1 MTTGTIQMPEKI
13 QLDESTYSPTFGRFI
28 VQPLEKGFGVTIG
41 NAMRRVLLSSLPGFA
56 ITAFKVD
63 GVQHEFSTIPGV
75 VEDVPDM
82 VLNMKQVRMKLINKK
97 TNRVVVP
104 LKGPMDF
111 TAGEIQ
117 KASPDVE
124 ILNPKLHI
132 ATLNNE
138 ANFELDL
145 RIGRGIGYV
154 VAEEN
159 KAPDQTLGVIP
170 IDSVFTPIVNV
181 RYFVETTRVG
191 QQTDYEKLTIE
202 IDTDGSITPDDALA
216 YAGKDHARPH
226 PALHQFRHGAR
237 GSQGGIGTGR
247 GIRAR
252 PEGSSHAG
260 GRAGAFGPL
269 AQLPARRQHQNNR
282 RPRAPGRVGASQVP
296 QFRAEI
302 ARRTCGD
309 HRGGEAHVRHG
320 RDEVPERRGVIPP
333 HARER
338 HSLLIS
344 DTNHATPQV
353 RPKTQTH
360 GKPSPRHARRAFHGA
375 AAT

>member
-1 MTTGTIQMPEKI
+1 MPEKI

-56 ITAFKVD
+56 VTAFKVD

-82 VLNMKQVRMKLINKK
+82 VLNLKQVRMKLINKK

-111 TAGEIQ
+111 TAGDIQ
-117 KASPDVE
+117 KATPDVE

-132 ATLNNE
+132 ATLNTE

-145 RIGRGIGYV
+145 RIGRGVGYV

-202 IDTDGSITPDDALA
+202 IDTDGSIAPEDALA
-216 YAGKDHARPH
+216 YAGKILRDHRKRLMDLLGRTKDIAVREDPEVK
-226 PALHQFRHGAR
+226 RGGCVVETDHGT
-237 GSQGGIGTGR
+237 ID
-247 GIRAR
+247 
-252 PEGSSHAG
+252 
-260 GRAGAFGPL
+260 
-269 AQLPARRQHQNNR
+269 AQLETQLQMLEAALLGDPKT
-282 RPRAPGRVGASQVP
+282 RAP
-296 QFRAEI
+296 
-302 ARRTCGD
+302 
-309 HRGGEAHVRHG
+309 
-320 RDEVPERRGVIPP
+320 
-333 HARER
+333 
-338 HSLLIS
+338 
-344 DTNHATPQV
+344 
-353 RPKTQTH
+353 
-360 GKPSPRHARRAFHGA
+360 
-375 AAT
+375 

>member
-1 MTTGTIQMPEKI
+1 MPEKI

-82 VLNMKQVRMKLINKK
+82 VLNLKQVRMKLVNKK
-97 TNRVVVP
+97 INRIVVP
-104 LKGPMDF
+104 LKGPADF

-117 KASPDVE
+117 KAAPDVE
-124 ILNPKLHI
+124 ILNPALHI
-132 ATLNNE
+132 ATLNAE

-202 IDTDGSITPDDALA
+202 IDTDGSITPEEALA
-216 YAGKDHARPH
+216 YAGKILRDHIQLFINFDMEPEAPKEESEQDAEFSRIRKVLLTPVDELELSVRSH
-226 PALHQFRHGAR
+226 NCLRAANIKTIADLVRRDESELLKFRNF
-237 GSQGGIGTGR
+237 GR
-247 GIRAR
+247 K
-252 PEGSSHAG
+252 S
-260 GRAGAFGPL
+260 L
-269 AQLPARRQHQNNR
+269 AEL
-282 RPRAPGRVGASQVP
+282 
-296 QFRAEI
+296 AEI
-302 ARRTCGD
+302 IEAEKLTFGMD
-309 HRGGEAHVRHG
+309 VTKYLKEGE
-320 RDEVPERRGVIPP
+320 
-333 HARER
+333 
-338 HSLLIS
+338 
-344 DTNHATPQV
+344 
-353 RPKTQTH
+353 
-360 GKPSPRHARRAFHGA
+360 
-375 AAT
+375 

>member
-1 MTTGTIQMPEKI
+1 MPENI
-13 QLDESTYSPTFGRFI
+13 QLDESTYSPSFGRFI

-41 NAMRRVLLSSLPGFA
+41 NAMRRVLLSSLPGYA

-82 VLNMKQVRMKLINKK
+82 VLNMKQIRMKLINKK
-97 TNRVVVP
+97 TNRIVVP

-111 TAGEIQ
+111 TAGELQ
-117 KASPDVE
+117 KASPDIE

-132 ATLNNE
+132 ATLNAE

-170 IDSVFTPIVNV
+170 IDSIFTPIMNV

-202 IDTDGSITPDDALA
+202 IDTDGSITPEDALA
-216 YAGKDHARPH
+216 YAGKILRDHIQLFINFDLEPEAPKEESEQDAEFARIRKVLLTPVDELELSVRSH
-226 PALHQFRHGAR
+226 NCLRAANIKTIADLVRREEVELLKFRNF
-237 GSQGGIGTGR
+237 GR
-247 GIRAR
+247 KSLAELSEIIEA
-252 PEGSSHAG
+252 EKLS
-260 GRAGAFGPL
+260 FGMDVAKYL
-269 AQLPARRQHQNNR
+269 K
-282 RPRAPGRVGASQVP
+282 
-296 QFRAEI
+296 
-302 ARRTCGD
+302 D
-309 HRGGEAHVRHG
+309 GE
-320 RDEVPERRGVIPP
+320 
-333 HARER
+333 
-338 HSLLIS
+338 
-344 DTNHATPQV
+344 
-353 RPKTQTH
+353 
-360 GKPSPRHARRAFHGA
+360 
-375 AAT
+375 